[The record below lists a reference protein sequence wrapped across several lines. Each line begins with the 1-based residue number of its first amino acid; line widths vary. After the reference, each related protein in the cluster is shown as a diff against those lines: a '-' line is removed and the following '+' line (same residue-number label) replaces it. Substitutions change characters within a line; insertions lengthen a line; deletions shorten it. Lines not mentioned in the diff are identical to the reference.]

1 MAPEGLL
8 FLDASVSPTGEALL
22 LAACEVSGTVAVY
35 QVGGAA
41 LSVLPFT
48 DVEARDVQA
57 VRYVCVSGL
66 MAGISADRFDPN
78 GTLTR
83 GEAVA
88 TLWALEGRPVVN
100 YLMTFSDVDPAASYG
115 EAVRWAASQGIAGG
129 YGGGLFGP
137 DDPIT
142 REQLAVIL
150 YRYARHEGYDT
161 TQGGM
166 AVREFADYDQTAGY
180 ALEAVAWT
188 VEAGLLTGLDGALAP
203 GQAATRVQTAQALL
217 ALSQIAE

>member
-1 MAPEGLL
+1 MPLWL
-8 FLDASVSPTGEALL
+8 W
-22 LAACEVSGTVAVY
+22 
-35 QVGGAA
+35 
-41 LSVLPFT
+41 
-48 DVEARDVQA
+48 
-57 VRYVCVSGL
+57 
-66 MAGISADRFDPN
+66 SA
-78 GTLTR
+78 
-83 GEAVA
+83 
-88 TLWALEGRPVVN
+88 
-100 YLMTFSDVDPAASYG
+100 PAASYG

-142 REQLAVIL
+142 REQLAVML

-161 TQGGM
+161 AQGGM
-166 AVREFADYDQTAGY
+166 AVREFADYDQIAGY
-180 ALEAVAWT
+180 ALEAVAWV